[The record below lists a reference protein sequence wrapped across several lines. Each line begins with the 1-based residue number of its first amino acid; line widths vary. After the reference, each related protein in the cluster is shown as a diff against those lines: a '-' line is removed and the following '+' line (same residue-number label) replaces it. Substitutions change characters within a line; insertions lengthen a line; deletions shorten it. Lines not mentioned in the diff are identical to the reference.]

1 MQYILHIFVFID
13 MKQLDQSKP
22 VYDELTRLLQTL
34 PAQLKAANDS
44 AVSSCTS
51 QMNHDIQRDLKAMQ
65 VNLVKT
71 IRDNV
76 KNEVNV
82 QTMLFLYSL
91 INNT

>member
-1 MQYILHIFVFID
+1 MKFFVYTD

-22 VYDELTRLLQTL
+22 VYDDLTRLLQTL
-34 PAQLKAANDS
+34 PALLKAANDS

-76 KNEVNV
+76 KNEVNAK
-82 QTMLFLYSL
+82 TMFFLAK
-91 INNT
+91 